1 MPLLPTNCIVK
12 ESFFS
17 VTLWVEPEPP
27 LGIRASFNKLKLLP
41 DFFTNHGAKAPRFP
55 EKIQEYP
62 KKETF

>member
-17 VTLWVEPEPP
+17 VNIWVEPEPP
-27 LGIRASFNKLKLLP
+27 LGIRASFTKLLSLP

-55 EKIQEYP
+55 EKIQENTR
-62 KKETF
+62 KEPF